1 MKKVIKSRWF
11 ILAALLV
18 ISISALSFV
27 AYKKAHAI
35 SLSPNNCC
43 QKPQMNG
50 SSEMLWDILSRQF
63 VSSVSNR

>member
-27 AYKKAHAI
+27 AYKKAHVI

-43 QKPQMNG
+43 QNLQMNS